1 MEGFIQSL
9 FVIFQP
15 MNILLNIV
23 GMFVGILFGAIPGL
37 TATLAISLLV
47 PFTFGLPPIPSMI
60 LLLSIYA
67 GGMYGGSITAVT
79 IRTPGAPAN
88 AVTVLDGYQLALQGR
103 AGIAISISLLAGT
116 IGGLFS
122 CAVMILLSPP
132 LSRIALQFS
141 PVEYFTVAL
150 FGLSAIFA
158 ISGKSFLKGTMAG
171 TLGLILGTV
180 GMDEIL
186 PIPRFTMGIRDLQ
199 AGLPFI
205 PAVIGLFAFSEAF
218 RVIEKGEVRTEIT
231 AKIGKIFPTWKEFQS
246 TIKETIRGSIIGTW
260 IGILPGAGG
269 TIAAFLAYGETKRA
283 SKHPETFGR
292 GDLNGVASP
301 EAANNAVTG
310 GAMIP
315 MMTLGIPGDTVTAVL
330 MSALVIQ
337 GLQPGPF
344 LFRDHMDVIYPI
356 FSTMILSNFVM
367 LAMGFALLPL
377 TSHLAYVKKDV
388 LVPIIAIFGIL
399 GAFTMSGS
407 LFYVGVAVFFGIL
420 GYILERYDFP
430 VAPVCLALI
439 LGPIAENSL
448 RQSMIMS
455 KGDPTIFFTRPI
467 SLVLIILTIVSMT
480 LLVTRRK
487 KGIIV
492 SEG

>member
-1 MEGFIQSL
+1 MEGLLQAL
-9 FVIFQP
+9 LVIFQP
-15 MNILLNIV
+15 ANILLNVV
-23 GMFVGILFGAIPGL
+23 GMFVGIIFGAIPGL

-88 AVTVLDGYQLALQGR
+88 AVTVLDGYQLALKGR
-103 AGIAISISLLAGT
+103 AGTAISISLIAGT
-116 IGGLFS
+116 IGGLLS

-132 LSRIALQFS
+132 LSRMALQFS

-158 ISGKSFLKGTMAG
+158 ISGKSLLKGTMAG
-171 TLGLILGTV
+171 VLGLILSTV

-186 PIPRFTMGIRDLQ
+186 PIPRFTLGIRDLQ

-218 RVIEKGEVRTEIT
+218 RVIEKGEVATEIT
-231 AKIGKIFPTWKEFQS
+231 AKIGKILPTWREFAG
-246 TIKETIRGSIIGTW
+246 TIRETIRGSIIGTW

-269 TIAAFLAYGETKRA
+269 TIAAFVAYGETRRA
-283 SKHPETFGR
+283 SKHPETFGT
-292 GDLNGVASP
+292 GELNGVASP

-356 FSTMILSNFVM
+356 FATMILSNFVM
-367 LAMGFALLPL
+367 LVMGFALLPL

-430 VAPVCLALI
+430 VAPVCLSLI

-455 KGDPTIFFTRPI
+455 RGDPTIFFTRPI
-467 SLVLIILTIVSMT
+467 SLVLIIVTVVSMT
-480 LLVTRRK
+480 LLITRRK
-487 KGIIV
+487 KGVIP
-492 SEG
+492 SES

>member
-1 MEGFIQSL
+1 
-9 FVIFQP
+9 
-15 MNILLNIV
+15 
-23 GMFVGILFGAIPGL
+23 
-37 TATLAISLLV
+37 
-47 PFTFGLPPIPSMI
+47 
-60 LLLSIYA
+60 
-67 GGMYGGSITAVT
+67 
-79 IRTPGAPAN
+79 
-88 AVTVLDGYQLALQGR
+88 
-103 AGIAISISLLAGT
+103 
-116 IGGLFS
+116 
-122 CAVMILLSPP
+122 
-132 LSRIALQFS
+132 
-141 PVEYFTVAL
+141 
-150 FGLSAIFA
+150 
-158 ISGKSFLKGTMAG
+158 
-171 TLGLILGTV
+171 LILSTV

-218 RVIEKGEVRTEIT
+218 RVIEKGEVQTEIT
-231 AKIGKIFPTWKEFQS
+231 SKIGKILPTLKEFRS

-283 SKHPETFGR
+283 SKHPETLGR

-430 VAPVCLALI
+430 VAPVCLSLI
-439 LGPIAENSL
+439 MGPIAENSL

-455 KGDPTIFFTRPI
+455 RGDPTIFFTRPI
-467 SLVLIILTIVSMT
+467 SLILIIVTVVSMT

-487 KGIIV
+487 KGVIV